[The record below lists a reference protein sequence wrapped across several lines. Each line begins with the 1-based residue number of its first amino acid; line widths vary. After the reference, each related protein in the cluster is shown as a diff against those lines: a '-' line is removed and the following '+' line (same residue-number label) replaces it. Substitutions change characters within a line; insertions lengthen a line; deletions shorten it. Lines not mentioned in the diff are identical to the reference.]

1 MRVSEFWRLMDG
13 EFGAAGG
20 HHLATSLNLSS
31 LGSRTAE
38 AALAVGYDPRE
49 VWEALCLMQ
58 DVPRERWLGEVIP
71 LRQERWDG

>member
-13 EFGAAGG
+13 EFGAASGQ
-20 HHLATSLNLSS
+20 HLAASLNLSS
-31 LGSRTAE
+31 LGSRTAQSALE
-38 AALAVGYDPRE
+38 AGVDPRE

-71 LRQERWDG
+71 LRQEPWNG